1 MSNQLIFYDASREV
15 GSTEED
21 EQGRLIKYVSPQQY
35 YVAMLDHVMNVTVVF
50 LAAHAADDMTGDEL
64 KEVDDAIAEAYWE
77 KYLGCLTPPRVMHT
91 LREQAE
97 AGSTGELMLEEVESA
112 RQELFDAPTLEDAA
126 DVHASFRVQFLDQGA
141 DGYLTDYQV
150 AVGEIMA
157 DYLLLQRAIAED
169 VRRAED
175 ERLDDQP
182 RAEVLE
188 EMDRSAELEFET
200 MLSKVLRPNR
210 VVDMIPGPRR
220 SEIEEFAKRRRQLF
234 REGVLTTPE
243 EATEAFPA

>member
-1 MSNQLIFYDASREV
+1 MNKPLIFYDSEHEP
-15 GSTEED
+15 GSTGED
-21 EQGRLIKYVSPQQY
+21 AEGRTIEYVEPERY

-50 LAAHAADDMTGDEL
+50 LAAQEADEL
-64 KEVDDAIAEAYWE
+64 TGEKLQAVDDAIAEAYWE
-77 KYLGCLTPPRVMHT
+77 KYLGCLTPPRVLET

-112 RQELFDAPTLEDAA
+112 REEIFDAPTLEDAA

-169 VRRAED
+169 IRRAEQ
-175 ERLDDQP
+175 ERAEGQP
-182 RAEVLE
+182 RAAILE

-200 MLSKVLRPNR
+200 MLSKVLRPSR
-210 VVDMIPGPRR
+210 VVDMIPSHRR
-220 SEIEEFAKRRRQLF
+220 SEIEEFATRRRQLF
-234 REGVLTTPE
+234 REGVLEDPE
-243 EATEAFPA
+243 DLEGGFPE